1 MQKKSEKII
10 FTLYLLGF
18 LALAL
23 TLALLQPLANTPP
36 LYGNP
41 PDEHARYLIPQFIC
55 KYGKIPTGWEEEVR
69 IPAYGFSYALY
80 NVIGSGTALYRKTGE
95 RNLWPADG
103 SSGIFDWK
111 KSVPG

>member
-1 MQKKSEKII
+1 MLKDDRMQKKSEKII

-41 PDEHARYLIPQFIC
+41 PDEHARYPIP
-55 KYGKIPTGWEEEVR
+55 
-69 IPAYGFSYALY
+69 
-80 NVIGSGTALYRKTGE
+80 
-95 RNLWPADG
+95 
-103 SSGIFDWK
+103 
-111 KSVPG
+111 

>member
-55 KYGKIPTGWEEEVR
+55 KYGKIYGMGGRGADSGLR
-69 IPAYGFSYALY
+69 IFLC
-80 NVIGSGTALYRKTGE
+80 
-95 RNLWPADG
+95 
-103 SSGIFDWK
+103 
-111 KSVPG
+111 SV

>member
-1 MQKKSEKII
+1 MGGDLPGPKVESSLWGLCIIIITMLKDDRMQKKSEKII

-55 KYGKIPTGWEEEVR
+55 KYGKIPTL
-69 IPAYGFSYALY
+69 AAFAAS
-80 NVIGSGTALYRKTGE
+80 
-95 RNLWPADG
+95 
-103 SSGIFDWK
+103 
-111 KSVPG
+111 KSTY

>member
-80 NVIGSGTALYRKTGE
+80 NVFPRDISCAL
-95 RNLWPADG
+95 
-103 SSGIFDWK
+103 
-111 KSVPG
+111 

>member
-80 NVIGSGTALYRKTGE
+80 NVFPYIVQGYLMRFVSLLRNRK
-95 RNLWPADG
+95 WYCSIPQ
-103 SSGIFDWK
+103 DW
-111 KSVPG
+111 

>member
-1 MQKKSEKII
+1 MLRMTECRKIRKDY

-69 IPAYGFSYALY
+69 IPAYGFPMLCITYFPISCRDISCAL
-80 NVIGSGTALYRKTGE
+80 
-95 RNLWPADG
+95 
-103 SSGIFDWK
+103 
-111 KSVPG
+111 

>member
-55 KYGKIPTGWEEEVR
+55 RYGLSFLGLVLTINSEITSLPVPDSPKINTVAP
-69 IPAYGFSYALY
+69 S
-80 NVIGSGTALYRKTGE
+80 NVAARRANSTT
-95 RNLWPADG
+95 
-103 SSGIFDWK
+103 
-111 KSVPG
+111 

>member
-55 KYGKIPTGWEEEVR
+55 QVWEDPYGMGGRGADSSLR
-69 IPAYGFSYALY
+69 IFLC
-80 NVIGSGTALYRKTGE
+80 
-95 RNLWPADG
+95 
-103 SSGIFDWK
+103 
-111 KSVPG
+111 SV

>member
-36 LYGNP
+36 LYGNCLLYTSDAA
-41 PDEHARYLIPQFIC
+41 DE
-55 KYGKIPTGWEEEVR
+55 
-69 IPAYGFSYALY
+69 
-80 NVIGSGTALYRKTGE
+80 
-95 RNLWPADG
+95 
-103 SSGIFDWK
+103 
-111 KSVPG
+111 

>member
-41 PDEHARYLIPQFIC
+41 PDEHARYLIRSLSASMGRSLRDGRKRCGFR
-55 KYGKIPTGWEEEVR
+55 PTDFPMLCITYFPISCR
-69 IPAYGFSYALY
+69 DISCAL
-80 NVIGSGTALYRKTGE
+80 
-95 RNLWPADG
+95 
-103 SSGIFDWK
+103 
-111 KSVPG
+111 

>member
-55 KYGKIPTGWEEEVR
+55 
-69 IPAYGFSYALY
+69 
-80 NVIGSGTALYRKTGE
+80 
-95 RNLWPADG
+95 
-103 SSGIFDWK
+103 
-111 KSVPG
+111 